1 LEGDPLSA
9 PSLQF
14 HAEDKSIEDV
24 LFTNS
29 KYRVPRYQRPYS
41 WSADHIEDFWTD
53 LQEGGANTFLGSFVF
68 NHESL
73 KKDGYLEIID
83 GQQRLLTIT
92 LFMALLRNIALEL
105 GDEKFAERLQRKCIA
120 FEDLTGAE
128 SYRIQ
133 PGDSLREFFEGQIQH
148 LSLPAWPAKQTKE
161 HGLIVSNYGS
171 LKELVMERLESKGDK
186 SEKLEELQ
194 RLWVRTAA
202 LRVIQIDINSEED
215 AYTIF
220 ETVNA
225 RGAELTAADL
235 LKNLI
240 FRNVKKL
247 PGGDDKARAK
257 WQALEENIS
266 GTRTDLSKFIRHFW
280 LSKNSFT
287 SERTLYRQVKNG
299 TTDFSNL
306 LSELVAASEW
316 YNRLLV
322 GTREDWYG
330 LSLRGE
336 QDIFQALKGIRAM
349 RVSQCYVLFLC
360 LVRNAPKIEMDFS
373 SFFKRIENFTFQY
386 SAIGKL
392 QANKVEKLYSRKAIE
407 IERAVATGSSAK
419 HIVKNVSRSLET
431 LVNEL
436 RELAPGP
443 EVFKERFR
451 DIAYRSS
458 EQTRVLIKYFLSKIN
473 RFSTTGELEVDF
485 DVVNIEHIL
494 PQSPDAAWGLK
505 KGEIKDYVNLLGN
518 LTLVSE
524 VINSKAGNK
533 TAEAKA
539 SELGKSEIGITKDV
553 VRLLENKKYVWDEV
567 AIRERQ
573 EDLSRL
579 ALEKVWTL

>member
-1 LEGDPLSA
+1 MSA

-41 WSADHIEDFWTD
+41 WSADHIDDFWTD
-53 LQEGGANTFLGSFVF
+53 LQEGGASTFLGSFVF

-92 LFMALLRNIALEL
+92 LFMALLRNMATQL
-105 GDEKFAERLQRKCIA
+105 GEDKFAGRLQRKCIA

-133 PGDSLREFFEGQIQH
+133 PGDSLREFFEGQVQH
-148 LSLPAWPAKQTKE
+148 FSSPTWPPKPNKE
-161 HGLIVSNYGS
+161 HGLIISNYER
-171 LKELVMERLESKGDK
+171 LRELVEEQLEPKKEK
-186 SEKLEELQ
+186 SEKLDELQ

-202 LRVIQIDINSEED
+202 LRIIQIDINSEED

-257 WQALEENIS
+257 WQELEENIS
-266 GTRTDLSKFIRHFW
+266 GTRIDLSKFIRHYW
-280 LSKNSFT
+280 LSKHSFT
-287 SERTLYRQVKNG
+287 SERSLYRRVKND
-299 TTDFSNL
+299 TTDFSKL
-306 LSELVAASEW
+306 LNELVSASEW
-316 YNRLLV
+316 YNLLLV
-322 GTREDWYG
+322 GTKEDWTG
-330 LSLRGE
+330 HNLRGE
-336 QDIFQALKGIRAM
+336 KDIFQALRGIRAM
-349 RVSQCYVLFLC
+349 RVSQCHVLFLC
-360 LVRNAPKIEMDFS
+360 LVRNAAKIDMDFS
-373 SFFKRIENFTFQY
+373 SYFKKIENFTFQY

-392 QANKVEKLYSRKAIE
+392 QANKVEKVYSRKALE
-407 IERAVATGSSAK
+407 IDRAVTTGSSSAK
-419 HIVKNVSRSLET
+419 ILKNVMRALDT
-431 LVNEL
+431 LVNDL
-436 RELAPGP
+436 RDLLPGP
-443 EVFKERFR
+443 EVFKERFGE
-451 DIAYRSS
+451 ISYRSS
-458 EQTRVLIKYFLSKIN
+458 EQTRVLLKYLLSTLN

-494 PQSPDAAWGLK
+494 PQKPDEAWGLK

-518 LTLVSE
+518 LTLVHE

-533 TAEAKA
+533 TAQAKA

-553 VRLLENKKYVWDEV
+553 VRLLESRGYVWDE
-567 AIRERQ
+567 AGIKERQ
-573 EDLSRL
+573 EKL
-579 ALEKVWTL
+579 AKTAYEKVWIL

>member
-1 LEGDPLSA
+1 MSA

-41 WSADHIEDFWTD
+41 WSADHIDDFWTD

-92 LFMALLRNIALEL
+92 LFMALLRNLAMEL
-105 GDEKFAERLQRKCIA
+105 GDDKFGGRLQRKCIA

-148 LSLPAWPAKQTKE
+148 FSLPAWPAKPNKE
-161 HGLIVSNYGS
+161 HSLIIANYGR
-171 LKELVMERLESKGDK
+171 LKELVLEQLETKKEK
-186 SEKLEELQ
+186 SDKLEELQ

-266 GTRTDLSKFIRHFW
+266 GTRTDLSKFIRHYW
-280 LSKNSFT
+280 LSKHSFT
-287 SERTLYRQVKNG
+287 SERSLYRQVKNG
-299 TTDFSNL
+299 TTDFSKL
-306 LSELVAASEW
+306 LNELVVASEW

-322 GTREDWYG
+322 GTREDWFG
-330 LSLRGE
+330 QNIRGE
-336 QDIFQALKGIRAM
+336 KDIFQALRGIRAM
-349 RVSQCYVLFLC
+349 RVSQCHVLFLC
-360 LVRNAPKIEMDFS
+360 LVRNAPKIDMDFS
-373 SFFKRIENFTFQY
+373 TYFTKIENFTFQY
-386 SAIGKL
+386 SGIGKL
-392 QANKVEKLYSRKAIE
+392 QANRVEKLYSRKAIE
-407 IERAVATGSSAK
+407 IDRAVATGSSTK
-419 HIVKNVSRSLET
+419 QILKGVSRSLDT

-436 RELAPGP
+436 KELVPGP

-451 DIAYRSS
+451 EVSYRSS
-458 EQTRVLIKYFLSKIN
+458 EQTRIFIKYLLSKMN

-494 PQSPDAAWGLK
+494 PQRPDEAWGLK
-505 KGEIKDYVNLLGN
+505 KGDIKEYVNLLGN
-518 LTLVSE
+518 LTLVHE

-553 VRLLENKKYVWDEV
+553 VRLLESRNYVWDEPG
-567 AIRERQ
+567 IKERQ
-573 EDLSRL
+573 DSL
-579 ALEKVWTL
+579 AKIAHERVWIL

>member
-1 LEGDPLSA
+1 MSA

-133 PGDSLREFFEGQIQH
+133 PGDSLREFFEGQVQH
-148 LSLPAWPAKQTKE
+148 LSLPLWPPRQTKE
-161 HGLIVSNYGS
+161 HSLIVSNYAS
-171 LKELVMERLESKGDK
+171 LRELVMERLETKEEK

-280 LSKNSFT
+280 LSKHSFT

-299 TTDFSNL
+299 TTDFSSL
-306 LSELVAASEW
+306 LNELVAASEW

-330 LSLRGE
+330 LKLRGE

-360 LVRNAPKIEMDFS
+360 LVRNAHKIEMDFS
-373 SFFKRIENFTFQY
+373 SYLKRIENFTFQY

-407 IERAVATGSSAK
+407 IERAVVTGSSAK
-419 HIVKNVSRSLET
+419 QILKNVSRSLET
-431 LVNEL
+431 MVNDL

-451 DIAYRSS
+451 DVSYRSS
-458 EQTRVLIKYFLSKIN
+458 EQTRILIKYLLSKIN

-485 DVVNIEHIL
+485 DVVNIEHVL
-494 PQSPDAAWGLK
+494 PQNPDPAWGVK
-505 KGEIKDYVNLLGN
+505 KGDIRDYVNLLGN

-539 SELGKSEIGITKDV
+539 SELGRSDIGITKDV
-553 VRLLENKKYVWDEV
+553 VRLLENRKYVWDES
-567 AIRERQ
+567 AIRQRQ
-573 EDLSRL
+573 EDLSKL
-579 ALEKVWTL
+579 ALEKVWIL